1 MDKIIKIILENDIIE
16 GFGKK
21 RKRKKKKKRAEAAA
35 TVTNDDGSVTTTDG
49 STVSKVDIDYG
60 KIDCKKKM

>member
-21 RKRKKKKKRAEAAA
+21 RKKKKKKKA
-35 TVTNDDGSVTTTDG
+35 
-49 STVSKVDIDYG
+49 
-60 KIDCKKKM
+60 